1 MRISVIGIGHLAA
14 THAACLAVV
23 GHDVTGA
30 DRDPSQDIRGVAAA
44 MRDGVWAVPA

>member
-1 MRISVIGIGHLAA
+1 MRISVIGTGHLGP
-14 THAACLAVV
+14 THACLAVV